1 MSPQAAMMKPSSAKL
16 AVERKSA
23 LSDSELHDLC
33 VATEDAIRDGI
44 GFHWITPP
52 ARELLES
59 YWRGVLMVPSRTLFI
74 GRLDNVI
81 VASVQLLRPSKTK
94 ETSAF
99 SASIE
104 AHFVAPWARGHGLA
118 PMLLQEAER
127 TAAKEGFSVINL
139 SVRETQSRALEV
151 YREAGYSEWGV
162 MPYYEYVN
170 ASMVSGHYFY
180 KKLEPISNLI

>member
-1 MSPQAAMMKPSSAKL
+1 MALAEAKPKPKL
-16 AVERKSA
+16 LVEKKTA
-23 LSDSELHDLC
+23 LSATELNELC

-44 GFHWITPP
+44 GFNWMAPP
-52 ARELLES
+52 LRETLES
-59 YWRGVLMVPSRTLFI
+59 YWNGVMMVPSRTLFT
-74 GRLDNVI
+74 GKLDGVI
-81 VASVQLLRPSKTK
+81 AGSIQLLRPSKTK

-99 SASIE
+99 AVSIE

-118 PMLLQEAER
+118 PQLLEAAER
-127 TAAKEGFSVINL
+127 EAAKDGFSVVNL

-151 YREAGYSEWGV
+151 YRSHGYVEWGS
-162 MPYYEYVN
+162 MPYYEFVN